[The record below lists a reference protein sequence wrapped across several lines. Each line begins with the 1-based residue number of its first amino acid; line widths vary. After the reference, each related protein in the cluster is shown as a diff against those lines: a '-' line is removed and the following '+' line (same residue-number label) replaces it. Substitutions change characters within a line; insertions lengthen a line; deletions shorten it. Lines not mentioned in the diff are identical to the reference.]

1 MTATG
6 RRHPLYVLFLLLM
19 ALLCVIGVALVI
31 YGSLNNGISLPRL
44 PGLAPKIAQVPH
56 G

>member
-1 MTATG
+1 MAATG

-19 ALLCVIGVALVI
+19 ALLGVLGVALVV
-31 YGSLNNGISLPRL
+31 YGSLHNGVALPRL
-44 PGLAPKIAQVPH
+44 PGLLPKLAQVPH